1 MKENRRPDDRP
12 KQSRS
17 LHNRRVQEVLTRGGR
32 RDEIP
37 TSTIFVCRVSAL

>member
-1 MKENRRPDDRP
+1 LKENRRPDDRP

-17 LHNRRVQEVLTRGGR
+17 LHNRLQELLTRGGR